1 MPQFEINAIKR
12 LAMPNI
18 PLFLMTS
25 VAVTI
30 APGPDNIQVLARGI
44 SQGRGAG
51 LVAAS
56 GFSAGLMFHTTL
68 AALGIASILAS
79 SPMTFNIIKFV
90 GAAYLIFLGAKSL
103 RGGGTLILD
112 PQSQQPLRKIFCQS
126 VISNIL
132 NPKVTLFFMM
142 FLPQFVDQRSGHAGI
157 QMAVL
162 GTGFMLQTIVVFS
175 LFGTFAGFLG
185 DRMRRWPAMGKWLER
200 LAGVIFVGLGF
211 RIALLS

>member
-1 MPQFEINAIKR
+1 MPQFVINEIER

-25 VAVTI
+25 NAITI

-56 GFSAGLMFHTTL
+56 GFSAGLIFHTTL
-68 AALGIASILAS
+68 AAFGIASILAS

-103 RGGGTLILD
+103 
-112 PQSQQPLRKIFCQS
+112 
-126 VISNIL
+126 
-132 NPKVTLFFMM
+132 
-142 FLPQFVDQRSGHAGI
+142 
-157 QMAVL
+157 
-162 GTGFMLQTIVVFS
+162 
-175 LFGTFAGFLG
+175 
-185 DRMRRWPAMGKWLER
+185 
-200 LAGVIFVGLGF
+200 
-211 RIALLS
+211 